1 MDKYT
6 SNLRS
11 KYLDMV
17 DELADYDFS
26 LYNIHVVLQDMNA
39 EMTQSVKDT
48 IVALFDKLTTEH
60 SWYPETAKNIHYY
73 NGWATNKAH
82 KVNSKV
88 ILPVN
93 GMFSDYS
100 WSKTFEV
107 NHACAVLEDI
117 EKVFEYLDGNLTA
130 PESLRGALQSACNEG
145 RTKNIECKFFDITL
159 YKKGAMHLRFKNSK
173 LLERFNLYCGK
184 EKAWLPPVYGKVRY
198 EDMKEDA
205 KAVVDSFHG
214 TGEPGSCEAGYQEVM
229 ANASYFLAPPAGS
242 NTMLSLGA

>member
-48 IVALFDKLTTEH
+48 ILSLFDKLTTEH
-60 SWYPETAKNIHYY
+60 SLYPETSKIIHYY

-82 KVNSKV
+82 KINPKV

-93 GMFSDYS
+93 GMFSDI
-100 WSKTFEV
+100 
-107 NHACAVLEDI
+107 A
-117 EKVFEYLDGNLTA
+117 
-130 PESLRGALQSACNEG
+130 G
-145 RTKNIECKFFDITL
+145 RRPLK
-159 YKKGAMHLRFKNSK
+159 
-173 LLERFNLYCGK
+173 
-184 EKAWLPPVYGKVRY
+184 
-198 EDMKEDA
+198 
-205 KAVVDSFHG
+205 
-214 TGEPGSCEAGYQEVM
+214 
-229 ANASYFLAPPAGS
+229 
-242 NTMLSLGA
+242 